1 MVILRENEKSNRNKI
16 FIAGKPAD
24 WLHFRLGSEFLTLTV
39 FKVAM
44 FLFSFPLWG
53 RLVTFFV
60 SNAIINFLLLLL
72 LLLLV
77 HVWFRLSEHK
87 LLK

>member
-1 MVILRENEKSNRNKI
+1 MKNQGRRSVILRENEKSNYNKI

-39 FKVAM
+39 CKVAM

-53 RLVTFFV
+53 RLVTF
-60 SNAIINFLLLLL
+60 LWGR
-72 LLLLV
+72 LV
-77 HVWFRLSEHK
+77 T
-87 LLK
+87 LKTHCPTCPTV